1 MSYETQ
7 SLQLDSTSQLFFKTP
22 EKNSYFQD
30 KLLPHQTNDVQ
41 AMLLQSEIVW
51 EMQLSANW
59 KPNYRDR
66 TKQAV
71 KKLHLYGKMAA
82 DKKKE
87 PMTAVALITLHAL
100 TRQLS

>member
-1 MSYETQ
+1 M
-7 SLQLDSTSQLFFKTP
+7 
-22 EKNSYFQD
+22 
-30 KLLPHQTNDVQ
+30 H
-41 AMLLQSEIVW
+41 
-51 EMQLSANW
+51 LSANW

-71 KKLHLYGKMAA
+71 KKLHLCGKMAA
-82 DKKKE
+82 DKKKK

>member
-1 MSYETQ
+1 M
-7 SLQLDSTSQLFFKTP
+7 
-22 EKNSYFQD
+22 
-30 KLLPHQTNDVQ
+30 H
-41 AMLLQSEIVW
+41 
-51 EMQLSANW
+51 LSANW

-100 TRQLS
+100 TLQLS